1 MNNHLRERNFNSLFN
16 KAFVYLITDI
26 AGDTPA
32 VPDIIGIAAE
42 LKIQAVA
49 AEILKQHIRRRIF
62 QDIFILGGNIKQDFG
77 HFFDIRTISH
87 AYRNRLARPVIGM
100 REVGNRAGQQSCI
113 RNNNARFFECFNFGR
128 ADINLF
134 NLPFFSRNDYPVAD
148 FNRTLEQDNDAG
160 NKVID
165 NILQTET
172 DKNFYLPMMS
182 ENGFGLKIIENK
194 EQWLL
199 SVINSSRE
207 VPMKLLY
214 LVAQSEDSIFFQK
227 VWNPK
232 DSYLVFDKKHFPK
245 GISSFALVDS
255 MKNLL
260 CGRVVLNIQEQT
272 DFQSLPPDFRMGL
285 LPLKNQIDS
294 DPSRLSL
301 AWDLIAMTL
310 EVTPI
315 KNLSQPNPDIWKTVN
330 LDEVSIIASMR
341 RKQKYNGLYSGS
353 LPSSRVIYRQNIEQ
367 WHIQDMRSLLYLLES
382 VNISWYV
389 VDHVYKECVF
399 IQDYGAISFQT
410 DPVKNYEPPLFVVDD
425 VPYQNYDIL
434 SFPVTEIEEIFILKG
449 VDAAIYGPK
458 GKRGIIVVTTKRNK
472 PPYEK

>member
-1 MNNHLRERNFNSLFN
+1 
-16 KAFVYLITDI
+16 
-26 AGDTPA
+26 
-32 VPDIIGIAAE
+32 
-42 LKIQAVA
+42 
-49 AEILKQHIRRRIF
+49 
-62 QDIFILGGNIKQDFG
+62 
-77 HFFDIRTISH
+77 
-87 AYRNRLARPVIGM
+87 
-100 REVGNRAGQQSCI
+100 
-113 RNNNARFFECFNFGR
+113 
-128 ADINLF
+128 
-134 NLPFFSRNDYPVAD
+134 
-148 FNRTLEQDNDAG
+148 
-160 NKVID
+160 
-165 NILQTET
+165 
-172 DKNFYLPMMS
+172 
-182 ENGFGLKIIENK
+182 
-194 EQWLL
+194 
-199 SVINSSRE
+199 
-207 VPMKLLY
+207 
-214 LVAQSEDSIFFQK
+214 
-227 VWNPK
+227 
-232 DSYLVFDKKHFPK
+232 
-245 GISSFALVDS
+245 

-367 WHIQDMRSLLYLLES
+367 WHIQDMRSLLYLLGS

-410 DPVKNYEPPLFVVDD
+410 DPVKIMSHLY
-425 VPYQNYDIL
+425 L
-434 SFPVTEIEEIFILKG
+434 SLMTFHIKIM
-449 VDAAIYGPK
+449 IYF
-458 GKRGIIVVTTKRNK
+458 RFL
-472 PPYEK
+472 

>member
-1 MNNHLRERNFNSLFN
+1 
-16 KAFVYLITDI
+16 
-26 AGDTPA
+26 
-32 VPDIIGIAAE
+32 
-42 LKIQAVA
+42 
-49 AEILKQHIRRRIF
+49 
-62 QDIFILGGNIKQDFG
+62 
-77 HFFDIRTISH
+77 
-87 AYRNRLARPVIGM
+87 
-100 REVGNRAGQQSCI
+100 
-113 RNNNARFFECFNFGR
+113 
-128 ADINLF
+128 
-134 NLPFFSRNDYPVAD
+134 
-148 FNRTLEQDNDAG
+148 
-160 NKVID
+160 
-165 NILQTET
+165 
-172 DKNFYLPMMS
+172 
-182 ENGFGLKIIENK
+182 
-194 EQWLL
+194 
-199 SVINSSRE
+199 
-207 VPMKLLY
+207 
-214 LVAQSEDSIFFQK
+214 
-227 VWNPK
+227 
-232 DSYLVFDKKHFPK
+232 
-245 GISSFALVDS
+245 

-367 WHIQDMRSLLYLLES
+367 WHIQDMRSLLYLLGS

-472 PPYEK
+472 PPYEKIIKI